1 MASIET
7 VILTTPVFKRR
18 VPFSERR
25 SSWNIPYVLPVDCR
39 FECFS
44 PPCSTSP
51 CQNGGT
57 AFQVNKYNSY
67 GCLCVQGIVGEY
79 CEKVNSYFSFAL
91 ALFSVRRTL
100 MDNLFYKPIKFP
112 FFSKP

>member
-25 SSWNIPYVLPVDCR
+25 SGWNIPYVLPVDCR

-44 PPCSTSP
+44 PPFSSSP

-57 AFQVNKYNSY
+57 AFQVTNIILTAVSVNKVSWENIVRKLIDISAL
-67 GCLCVQGIVGEY
+67 LCFIQ
-79 CEKVNSYFSFAL
+79 CKK
-91 ALFSVRRTL
+91 
-100 MDNLFYKPIKFP
+100 DNNG
-112 FFSKP
+112 